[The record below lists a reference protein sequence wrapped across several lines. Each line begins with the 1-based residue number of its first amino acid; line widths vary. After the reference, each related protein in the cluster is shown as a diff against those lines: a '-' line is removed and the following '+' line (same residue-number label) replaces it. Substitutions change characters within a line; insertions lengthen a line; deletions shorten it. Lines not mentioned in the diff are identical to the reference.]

1 MRIINIGRRPE
12 NQVVID
18 DVSISRDHAKI
29 EIDDVNRIFI
39 TDLSKNGTFVNGQRL
54 FVNLRKQI
62 MRSDKVNFAQVADL
76 NWTLIPSP
84 VYNGTIINSPMPPL
98 SKEVYREPAK
108 PVQKQNTDS
117 LDFLKLAVSLIM
129 PLYGII
135 LYFMY
140 QNSAPKKSS
149 QAITAALIGVGIWV
163 LITISK
169 K

>member
-1 MRIINIGRRPE
+1 MRIINIGRSPE

-18 DVSISRDHAKI
+18 DMTISRNHAKI
-29 EIDDVNRIFI
+29 EVDDTNKIFI
-39 TDLSKNGTFVNGQRL
+39 TDISSNGTFVNGQRIFL
-54 FVNLRKQI
+54 NLRKQI
-62 MRSDKVNFAQVADL
+62 LRGDKVNFAKVVDL
-76 NWTLIPSP
+76 DWSLIPPS
-84 VYNGTIINSPMPPL
+84 VYNGTIINSPMPPIF
-98 SKEVYREPAK
+98 KGVYREPVK
-108 PVQKQNTDS
+108 PMQQQNTDS

-163 LITISK
+163 IITISK
-169 K
+169 N